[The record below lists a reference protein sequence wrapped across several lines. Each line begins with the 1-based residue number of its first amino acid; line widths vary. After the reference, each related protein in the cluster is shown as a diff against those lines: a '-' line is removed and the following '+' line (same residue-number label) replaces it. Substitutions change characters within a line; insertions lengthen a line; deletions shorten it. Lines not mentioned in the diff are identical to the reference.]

1 MGLRMDPPAPE
12 QRYTARMTSNASNG
26 VTVERVVVTRRGNVK
41 GPPGTGTPPGEGNEA
56 PKSLAE
62 RWQELR
68 SAFRNV
74 PRAFSL
80 VWQAHRLAT
89 LIMAGV
95 TLLSG
100 LLPISQAWIA
110 RLIIDAVVAA
120 VTGGIDPMVAL
131 RSVLPYLLLEFG
143 LLTLSTALNQ
153 VRSLAEHMLNARLGN
168 TINTAIIRK
177 SLALDLH
184 FFEDAQF
191 YDKLQNARRESNWRA
206 LSIINTSFNLAQNL
220 ITLGSFAI
228 GLIAFS
234 PLVALVLFGATLPS
248 FVVQT
253 HYSRLTFRL
262 LTWRAPEARKMHYLE
277 HLLTVDSS
285 AKEIKLFGL
294 GEPLLNRYQELFWK
308 FYHEDASLA
317 RRRSLI
323 STLWG
328 LLASV
333 SYYGAYAWI
342 VWRTVT
348 GTISIGEMT
357 FYLTLFR
364 QSQGIFQG
372 IFYNA
377 GQLFESGLFLENL
390 FGFLSLAPQMISGAG
405 RKVPRP
411 IQQGIE
417 FQQVSF
423 RYPDREEY
431 ALRDVNLH
439 VRPGEKIALVG
450 ANGAGKTTLIKLLT
464 RLYDP
469 TGGRILLDGI
479 DLREYDLDDLRQC
492 IGVIFQDFV
501 RYQVTARENIGFG
514 QIQELANEPRIVS
527 ASERGGADEVIERL
541 PNGYDTV
548 LGRWFEKGAELSG
561 GQWQKIALGR
571 AFMRDSEVLVLDE
584 PTAALDAEREYEIF
598 QRFRELTAGRI
609 AFLISHRFSTV
620 RMADRIA
627 VIEGGRITE
636 LGTHHELLALDG
648 TYARLFNLQ
657 AEGYR

>member
-1 MGLRMDPPAPE
+1 MAAGQPAPPA
-12 QRYTARMTSNASNG
+12 G
-26 VTVERVVVTRRGNVK
+26 
-41 GPPGTGTPPGEGNEA
+41 PGEA
-56 PKSLAE
+56 TRTLAE
-62 RWQELR
+62 RWQEAR
-68 SAFRNV
+68 AAFRNI
-74 PRAFSL
+74 PRAFGL
-80 VWQAHRLAT
+80 VWEASRGAAIVMSVVAVLN
-89 LIMAGV
+89 
-95 TLLSG
+95 G
-100 LLPISQAWIA
+100 LLPISQAWVA
-110 RLIIDAVVAA
+110 KLIVDEVVSA
-120 VTGGIDPMVAL
+120 VTNGTAPQLAL
-131 RSVLPYLLLEFG
+131 AATLPYLLAEFG
-143 LLTLSTALNQ
+143 LLLLGSVLGQ
-153 VRSLAEHMLNARLGN
+153 VSSLAEHMLNARLGN

-206 LSIINTSFNLAQNL
+206 MSIINTSFMLVANI
-220 ITLGSFAI
+220 ITLGSFAV
-228 GLIAFS
+228 GLLAFS
-234 PLVALVLFGATLPS
+234 PLVALVLFGATIPS
-248 FVVQT
+248 FLVQT

-262 LTWRAPEARKMHYLE
+262 LTWRAPESRRMNYLE

-294 GEPLLNRYQELFWK
+294 GEPLLQRYQELFWK
-308 FYHEDASLA
+308 FYREDERLA
-317 RRRSLI
+317 RRRSVI
-323 STLWG
+323 SMLWG
-328 LLASV
+328 LLATA

-342 VWRTVT
+342 VWRTVS
-348 GTISIGEMT
+348 GTITIGDMT

-364 QSQGIFQG
+364 QSQGTFQG
-372 IFYNA
+372 IFRNT
-377 GQLFESGLFLENL
+377 GQLYESGLFLENL
-390 FGFLSLAPQMISGAG
+390 FGFLGLAPQMISGQG
-405 RKVPRP
+405 RTVPRP
-411 IQQGIE
+411 IVQGIE
-417 FQQVSF
+417 FRNVSF
-423 RYPDREEY
+423 RYPDREEW
-431 ALRDVNLH
+431 ALRGINLT

-469 TGGRILLDGI
+469 TEGQILLDGV
-479 DLREYDLDDLRQC
+479 DLREYDLEDLRQC

-514 QIQELANEPRIVS
+514 QIQHLDDEPRILA

-541 PNGYDTV
+541 PKGYDTL

-620 RMADRIA
+620 RMADRIV
-627 VIEGGRITE
+627 VIEGGRVSE
-636 LGTHHELLALDG
+636 LGTHHELLELDG
-648 TYARLFNLQ
+648 TYARLFNMQ

>member
-1 MGLRMDPPAPE
+1 MAATPDAP
-12 QRYTARMTSNASNG
+12 
-26 VTVERVVVTRRGNVK
+26 K
-41 GPPGTGTPPGEGNEA
+41 PTPEE

-62 RWQELR
+62 RWREVR

-74 PRAFSL
+74 PKALAL
-80 VWQAHRLAT
+80 VWQSSRSAT
-89 LIMAGV
+89 LLMAAITIV
-95 TLLSG
+95 SG
-100 LLPISQAWIA
+100 LLPISQAWVGK
-110 RLIIDAVVAA
+110 LIVDQVVAA
-120 VTGGIDPMVAL
+120 VTGGIPAQAAL
-131 RSVLPYLLLEFG
+131 WATAPYLGIEFV
-143 LLTLSTALNQ
+143 LLTLGAVLTQ
-153 VRSLAEHMLNARLGN
+153 VRNLAEHILNARLGN

-184 FFEDAQF
+184 YFEDAQF
-191 YDKLQNARRESNWRA
+191 YDKLQNARRESSWRA
-206 LSIINTSFNLAQNL
+206 MSIIRTSFNLVENV
-220 ITLGSFAI
+220 ITLGSFAV
-228 GLIAFS
+228 GLLAFS
-234 PLVALVLFGATLPS
+234 PLVALILFGATIPS
-248 FVVQT
+248 FIVQT
-253 HYSRLTFRL
+253 RYSKLTFRM
-262 LTWRAPEARKMHYLE
+262 LTWRAPEFRRMNYFE
-277 HLLTVDSS
+277 HLLTVDHS

-294 GEPLLNRYQELFWK
+294 GEPLLGRYQEQFWK
-308 FYHEDASLA
+308 IAREDEALA

-328 LLASV
+328 FLATA

-342 VWRTVT
+342 VWQTVS
-348 GTISIGEMT
+348 GVISIGSMT

-364 QSQGIFQG
+364 QSQGTFQG
-372 IFYNA
+372 IFFNT
-377 GQLFESGLFLENL
+377 GQLYESGLFLENL
-390 FGFLSLAPQMISGAG
+390 FGFLSLAPQMISGKG

-411 IQQGIE
+411 ITQGIE
-417 FQQVSF
+417 FRNVSF

-431 ALRDVNLH
+431 ALHQVNLT
-439 VRPGEKIALVG
+439 VGPGEKIALVG

-469 TGGRILLDGI
+469 TEGEILLDGV
-479 DLREYDLDDLRQC
+479 DLREYELDDLRQC

-501 RYQVTARENIGFG
+501 RYQVSARENIGFG
-514 QIQELANEPRIVS
+514 QIDELENEARIIS
-527 ASERGGADEVIERL
+527 ASERGGADEVVERL
-541 PNGYDTV
+541 PQGYDTI

-627 VIEGGRITE
+627 VIEGGRISE
-636 LGTHHELLALDG
+636 LGTHHDLLELDG
-648 TYARLFNLQ
+648 TYARLFNMQ

>member
-1 MGLRMDPPAPE
+1 M
-12 QRYTARMTSNASNG
+12 
-26 VTVERVVVTRRGNVK
+26 VVTGRGKLK
-41 GPPGTGTPPGEGNEA
+41 GPPGDGPPAPNEE
-56 PKSLAE
+56 PKSLRE
-62 RWQELR
+62 RWAEAR

-74 PRAFSL
+74 PKAFGL
-80 VWQAHRLAT
+80 VWQASRGAT
-89 LIMAGV
+89 LLMAAI
-95 TLLSG
+95 TLVSG
-100 LLPISQAWIA
+100 LLPISQAWVA
-110 RLIIDAVVAA
+110 KLIVDAVVAA
-120 VTGGIDPMVAL
+120 VTNGTPATVAL
-131 RSVLPYLLLEFG
+131 QTALPYLLIEFV
-143 LLTLSTALNQ
+143 LLTVGSVLTQL
-153 VRSLAEHMLNARLGN
+153 RSLAEHMLNARLGN

-177 SLALDLH
+177 SLALDLQ

-206 LSIINTSFNLAQNL
+206 MSIINTSFNLVQNL
-220 ITLGSFAI
+220 ITLASFAV
-228 GLIAFS
+228 GLLAFS

-253 HYSRLTFRL
+253 RYSRLNFRL
-262 LTWRAPEARKMHYLE
+262 LTWRAPESRRMSYLE

-294 GEPLLNRYQELFWK
+294 GEPLLKRYQELFWK
-308 FYHEDASLA
+308 FYGEDEALA
-317 RRRSLI
+317 RRRSLL
-323 STLWG
+323 SVLWG
-328 LLASV
+328 LLASA

-342 VWRTVT
+342 VWRTVS
-348 GTISIGEMT
+348 GTITIGDMT

-364 QSQGIFQG
+364 QSQGTFQG
-372 IFYNA
+372 LFYNA

-390 FGFLSLAPQMISGAG
+390 FGFLNLAPQMITGKG

-411 IQQGIE
+411 ITQGIE
-417 FQQVSF
+417 FRDVSF

-431 ALRDVNLH
+431 ALRGVNLL

-469 TGGRILLDGI
+469 TEGQILLDGV
-479 DLREYDLDDLRQC
+479 DLREYDLEDLREC

-501 RYQVTARENIGFG
+501 RYQVSARENIGFG
-514 QIQELANEPRIVS
+514 QIQELANEPRIMS

-541 PNGYDTV
+541 PKGYDTV

-598 QRFRELTAGRI
+598 QRFRQLTAGRI

-620 RMADRIA
+620 RMADRIV
-627 VIEGGRITE
+627 VIEGGSLAE
-636 LGTHHELLALDG
+636 LGTHQELLELDG
-648 TYARLFNLQ
+648 TYARLFNMQ

>member
-1 MGLRMDPPAPE
+1 MI
-12 QRYTARMTSNASNG
+12 
-26 VTVERVVVTRRGNVK
+26 VTRRGKLK
-41 GPPGTGTPPGEGNEA
+41 GPPGESPGAGDDE
-56 PKSLAE
+56 PKSMGE
-62 RWQELR
+62 RWAEIRAAL
-68 SAFRNV
+68 RNV
-74 PRAFSL
+74 PKAFDL
-80 VWQAHRLAT
+80 VWQASRGAT
-89 LIMAGV
+89 LLMALI
-95 TLLSG
+95 TLIGG
-100 LLPISQAWIA
+100 LLPISQAWVA
-110 RLIIDAVVAA
+110 KLIVDEVVNA
-120 VTGGIDPMVAL
+120 VTNGVAPAIAL
-131 RSVLPYLLLEFG
+131 QATLPYLLIEFG
-143 LLTLSTALNQ
+143 LLTIGTALGQ
-153 VRSLAEHMLNARLGN
+153 VRTLAEHMLNARLGN

-177 SLALDLH
+177 SLALDLQ

-206 LSIINTSFNLAQNL
+206 MSIINTSFNLVQNL
-220 ITLGSFAI
+220 ITLASFAV
-228 GLIAFS
+228 GLLAFS

-253 HYSRLTFRL
+253 RYSRLNFRL
-262 LTWRAPEARKMHYLE
+262 LTWRAPESRKMNYLE

-294 GEPLLNRYQELFWK
+294 GEPLLQRYQELFWK
-308 FYHEDASLA
+308 FYREDEALA
-317 RRRSLI
+317 RRRSII
-323 STLWG
+323 SMLWG
-328 LLASV
+328 LLASA

-342 VWRTVT
+342 VWRTVS
-348 GTISIGEMT
+348 GTITIGDMT

-364 QSQGIFQG
+364 QSQGTFQG
-372 IFYNA
+372 LFYNA

-390 FGFLSLAPQMISGAG
+390 FGFLNLTPQMITGKG
-405 RKVPRP
+405 RKAPRP
-411 IQQGIE
+411 IREGIE
-417 FQQVSF
+417 FRNVSF

-431 ALRDVNLH
+431 ALREINLV

-469 TGGRILLDGI
+469 TEGQILLDGV
-479 DLREYDLDDLRQC
+479 DLREYDLEDLREC

-501 RYQVTARENIGFG
+501 RYQVSARENIGFG
-514 QIQELANEPRIVS
+514 QIDELANEPRILS

-541 PNGYDTV
+541 PKGYDTV

-598 QRFRELTAGRI
+598 QRFRQLTAGRI

-620 RMADRIA
+620 RMADRIV
-627 VIEGGRITE
+627 VIDGGRLTE
-636 LGTHHELLALDG
+636 LGTHHELLELDG
-648 TYARLFNLQ
+648 TYARLFNMQ